1 MCGNERFNVSLVTCT
16 ILFYACGSWLS
27 TRICSYYFDARK
39 LILVSYIVY
48 IRFAEAFHTRLLPGF
63 RGKLVLETRNFLPG
77 YVKSNL
83 IIKVVI
89 PKHSHGYVIPESRA
103 FYFVYH
109 PAKLFISTRS
119 LSLEG
124 THFLPCCA
132 LAKIRKT
139 FYSYQICTYRT
150 KTSAGREGWG
160 RLVLKT
166 MSKSFKKVRHLHE
179 PMIRLSRNA

>member
-109 PAKLFISTRS
+109 PAKLFIRNDLVNNLLVEFINIFDKGYRCIVWQPRYSRRAEVFTALLCCSKRS
-119 LSLEG
+119 NIQWFADLWLLRG
-124 THFLPCCA
+124 FQVNFMYDP
-132 LAKIRKT
+132 
-139 FYSYQICTYRT
+139 
-150 KTSAGREGWG
+150 
-160 RLVLKT
+160 
-166 MSKSFKKVRHLHE
+166 LH
-179 PMIRLSRNA
+179 